1 MSALRCNAPLKYQDT
16 HKQRPP
22 INRQKLECHCNTSKI
37 LRKHDY
43 AYMRAQTPH
52 TLLIN
57 ISSPNNVV
65 SAKSPLFHFH
75 FSFPQRHYTS
85 LYSLFLDWSQAFDSI
100 GHQHLAAALR
110 RYGIP
115 PILIH
120 AIMAL
125 YHNAKFFVSEFF
137 SDSPHHILHRGIRQ
151 GCPLSPFL
159 FIIIL
164 SALTSRSKFSIPG
177 NLLLSPLDLLLQESI
192 RRRRNADDT
201 VLIAR
206 TQETL
211 SRLLRFQHLAA
222 SIGFLLN
229 GTNGSKCQLLCLDS
243 TLFRLFLSPHF
254 SLFLSAAQS
263 HCNCT

>member
-37 LRKHDY
+37 FRKHDY
-43 AYMRAQTPH
+43 AYMPAQTPH

-159 FIIIL
+159 VIIVL
-164 SALTSRSKFSIPG
+164 SALTS
-177 NLLLSPLDLLLQESI
+177 DL
-192 RRRRNADDT
+192 N
-201 VLIAR
+201 
-206 TQETL
+206 
-211 SRLLRFQHLAA
+211 
-222 SIGFLLN
+222 
-229 GTNGSKCQLLCLDS
+229 
-243 TLFRLFLSPHF
+243 
-254 SLFLSAAQS
+254 SLFQEIFSYRP
-263 HCNCT
+263 

>member
-1 MSALRCNAPLKYQDT
+1 MQKTGLIQSNRKRAPEITISLENAESALAVFHFLFRMRFALVYFIIRKLPFPYIGLDTKTLEMSWATSVQDCLIGCIMSALRCNAPLKYADA

-37 LRKHDY
+37 LRKHDC
-43 AYMRAQTPH
+43 AYMPAQTPH

-164 SALTSRSKFSIPG
+164 SALTS
-177 NLLLSPLDLLLQESI
+177 DL
-192 RRRRNADDT
+192 N
-201 VLIAR
+201 
-206 TQETL
+206 
-211 SRLLRFQHLAA
+211 
-222 SIGFLLN
+222 
-229 GTNGSKCQLLCLDS
+229 
-243 TLFRLFLSPHF
+243 
-254 SLFLSAAQS
+254 SLFQEIFSYRP
-263 HCNCT
+263 